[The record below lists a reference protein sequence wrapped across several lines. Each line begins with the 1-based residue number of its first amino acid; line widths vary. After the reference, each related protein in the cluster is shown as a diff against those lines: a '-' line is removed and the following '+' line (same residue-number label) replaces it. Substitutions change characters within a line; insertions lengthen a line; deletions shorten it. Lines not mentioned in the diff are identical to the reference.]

1 MGAIDL
7 LNGKMDELNKV
18 MNVEVDG
25 KIVDIHGL

>member
-7 LNGKMDELNKV
+7 INGKMDELNKV

-25 KIVDIHGL
+25 KVIDIHGL